1 MPAFRLT
8 NPPGAG
14 TLGSY
19 AGMAELADA
28 PDLGSGTSG
37 VQVRPLLPAPRR
49 RKLCIACG
57 DFFKSPARSLRCGS
71 FFPRNFAGAN
81 FRGAPAAL
89 RPVHGLR
96 SIQKARPIGRAFLIP
111 LRHSISAQEPPLAR
125 RLASKRACG
134 RSPSPH
140 KTLLRKLSWGPRPS
154 KRVGKPSNGI

>member
-1 MPAFRLT
+1 
-8 NPPGAG
+8 
-14 TLGSY
+14 
-19 AGMAELADA
+19 MAELADA

-89 RPVHGLR
+89 RTVYKPRSAQKLR
-96 SIQKARPIGRAFLIP
+96 SADQGFSFQIL
-111 LRHSISAQEPPLAR
+111 
-125 RLASKRACG
+125 
-134 RSPSPH
+134 
-140 KTLLRKLSWGPRPS
+140 T
-154 KRVGKPSNGI
+154 